1 MSAWNDVAHFMYGRG
16 FWYANPQ
23 NELKGLIE
31 EQLYWVPSPKA
42 LCILWQVGHIA
53 HREQFHIGRFLLGQE
68 RPAIPPQYEVFGPE
82 WASAGAVRRSIDS
95 VQAVLDWALEVRET
109 THDFTGRSLSSDL

>member
-42 LCILWQVGHIA
+42 LCILWQMGHIA
-53 HREQFHIGRFLLGQE
+53 HREQFHIGRFLLGQGSL
-68 RPAIPPQYEVFGPE
+68 AIPPQYEVFGPE
-82 WASAGAVRRSIDS
+82 WASTSR
-95 VQAVLDWALEVRET
+95 LC
-109 THDFTGRSLSSDL
+109 